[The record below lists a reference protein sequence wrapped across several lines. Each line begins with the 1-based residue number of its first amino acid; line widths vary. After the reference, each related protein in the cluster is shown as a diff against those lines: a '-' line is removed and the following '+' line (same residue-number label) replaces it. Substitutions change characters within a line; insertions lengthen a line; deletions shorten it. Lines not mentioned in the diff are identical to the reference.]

1 MPSAATTSNDLI
13 GQDPEQ
19 VLGSVMDPTP
29 DVKSNP
35 FSQVWHKS
43 VLEHCVQKS
52 EHLTQLPV
60 FKKYFSLHVLQ
71 AADVKH
77 SLQLLAPAPA

>member
-13 GQDPEQ
+13 GQEPEQ
-19 VLGSVMDPTP
+19 VLGSVMDPAP
-29 DVKSNP
+29 DVKTNP
-35 FSQVWHKS
+35 FSQVWHES
-43 VLEHCVQKS
+43 ALEHCVQKS
-52 EHLTQLPV
+52 EHLTQPPV
-60 FKKYFSLHVLQ
+60 FKKYFSLHILQ